1 MDVYRYS
8 IDQSRLGL
16 PVLKILLHT
25 NTITVPV
32 PKSLNVRL
40 SCFVTLRIT
49 ALSYWRQQFPAARVL
64 LLHAELHHLST
75 STNGRRRYRLDQ
87 STPSLAAI
95 VRRSPTQCRPPRKLP
110 RSSHES
116 SHAPLALYPPRA
128 SLFTII
134 LKAAIIARCQLTGKI
149 SQQNNT
155 SHTSRPAG
163 KLICWWKLTINNY
176 IPNIFKTACTELIPG
191 TLFYSSHVARSNSH
205 WYWPAGS
212 CWLSNWPPWSANQP
226 IT

>member
-128 SLFTII
+128 SHLAFYHHPQSRHYRSVSINW
-134 LKAAIIARCQLTGKI
+134 
-149 SQQNNT
+149 QNFAT
-155 SHTSRPAG
+155 KQYIT
-163 KLICWWKLTINNY
+163 Y
-176 IPNIFKTACTELIPG
+176 IPTGWKTYLLME
-191 TLFYSSHVARSNSH
+191 VN
-205 WYWPAGS
+205 
-212 CWLSNWPPWSANQP
+212 N
-226 IT
+226 